1 MNWID
6 FILIGISL
14 TSFIIGWRTGLL
26 GAIFNTLGI
35 IFGIILAGR
44 FSDDIADLITGISKS
59 DTVATVISYA
69 VIIVG
74 TFLVA
79 QFIKGYVKK
88 VLSIFFMGWI
98 DSAGGIALG
107 ILAGS
112 IVCGAILM
120 TLARF
125 STDVTTVSNGDSLTT
140 LLIESQ
146 RSGLQESIHN
156 SLLES
161 TLVPIY
167 VDVVLALPENALDV
181 VPAEFRLVMEALDND
196 INKMDNPT

>member
-1 MNWID
+1 VNWID

-59 DTVATVISYA
+59 DTVAIVISYA
-69 VIIVG
+69 VIMVG

-79 QFIKGYVKK
+79 QLIKGYVKK

-98 DSAGGIALG
+98 DSAGGIVLG

-112 IVCGAILM
+112 IVCGAILT

-181 VPAEFRLVMEALDND
+181 VPAEFRLVMEALDKD
-196 INKMDNPT
+196 INNIEKPK

>member
-59 DTVATVISYA
+59 DTVAIVISYA
-69 VIIVG
+69 VIMVG

-79 QFIKGYVKK
+79 QLIKGYVKK

-98 DSAGGIALG
+98 DSAGGIVLG

-112 IVCGAILM
+112 IVCGAILT

-140 LLIESQ
+140 LLLS
-146 RSGLQESIHN
+146 LIH
-156 SLLES
+156 
-161 TLVPIY
+161 I
-167 VDVVLALPENALDV
+167 
-181 VPAEFRLVMEALDND
+181 
-196 INKMDNPT
+196 

>member
-59 DTVATVISYA
+59 DTVATVISYV
-69 VIIVG
+69 VIMVG

-79 QFIKGYVKK
+79 QLIKGYVKK

>member
-59 DTVATVISYA
+59 DTVATVISYV
-69 VIIVG
+69 VIMVG

-107 ILAGS
+107 ILAGA

-167 VDVVLALPENALDV
+167 VEVVLALPENTLDV

>member
-59 DTVATVISYA
+59 DTVAIVISYA
-69 VIIVG
+69 VIMVG

-79 QFIKGYVKK
+79 QLIKGYVKK

-98 DSAGGIALG
+98 DSAGGIVLG

-167 VDVVLALPENALDV
+167 VDVVLALPANALDV
-181 VPAEFRLVMEALDND
+181 VPAEFRLVMEALDKD
-196 INKMDNPT
+196 INNIEKPK

>member
-59 DTVATVISYA
+59 DTVAIVISYA

-79 QFIKGYVKK
+79 QLIKGYVKK

-161 TLVPIY
+161 TLVPIN

-181 VPAEFRLVMEALDND
+181 VPAEFRLVMEALDKD
-196 INKMDNPT
+196 INNIEKPK

>member
-59 DTVATVISYA
+59 DTVAIVISYA
-69 VIIVG
+69 VIMVG

-79 QFIKGYVKK
+79 QLIKGYVKK

-112 IVCGAILM
+112 IVCGAILV

-181 VPAEFRLVMEALDND
+181 VPAEFRLVMEALDKD
-196 INKMDNPT
+196 INNIEKPK

>member
-69 VIIVG
+69 VIMVG

-79 QFIKGYVKK
+79 QLIKGYVKK

-167 VDVVLALPENALDV
+167 VDLVLALPENALDV
-181 VPAEFRLVMEALDND
+181 VPAEFRLVMEALDNHV
-196 INKMDNPT
+196 NKMDNPK

>member
-59 DTVATVISYA
+59 DTVAIVISYA
-69 VIIVG
+69 VIMVG

-79 QFIKGYVKK
+79 QLIKGYVKK

-98 DSAGGIALG
+98 DSAGGIVLG

-181 VPAEFRLVMEALDND
+181 VPAEFRLVMEALDKD
-196 INKMDNPT
+196 INNIEKPK

>member
-6 FILIGISL
+6 FILIGISV

-69 VIIVG
+69 VIMVG

>member
-1 MNWID
+1 LNWID

-69 VIIVG
+69 VIMVG

-167 VDVVLALPENALDV
+167 VDLVLALPENALDV
-181 VPAEFRLVMEALDND
+181 VPAEFRLVMEALDNHV
-196 INKMDNPT
+196 NKMDNPK

>member
-1 MNWID
+1 M
-6 FILIGISL
+6 
-14 TSFIIGWRTGLL
+14 
-26 GAIFNTLGI
+26 
-35 IFGIILAGR
+35 
-44 FSDDIADLITGISKS
+44 
-59 DTVATVISYA
+59 
-69 VIIVG
+69 VG

-112 IVCGAILM
+112 IVCGAILT
-120 TLARF
+120 TLSRF

-181 VPAEFRLVMEALDND
+181 VPAEFRLVMEALDKD
-196 INKMDNPT
+196 INNIEKPK

>member
-59 DTVATVISYA
+59 DTVAIVISYA
-69 VIIVG
+69 VIMVG

-79 QFIKGYVKK
+79 QLIKGYVKK

-98 DSAGGIALG
+98 DSAGGIVLG
-107 ILAGS
+107 ILAG
-112 IVCGAILM
+112 
-120 TLARF
+120 
-125 STDVTTVSNGDSLTT
+125 
-140 LLIESQ
+140 
-146 RSGLQESIHN
+146 
-156 SLLES
+156 
-161 TLVPIY
+161 
-167 VDVVLALPENALDV
+167 
-181 VPAEFRLVMEALDND
+181 
-196 INKMDNPT
+196 